1 MPIGNPTSP
10 SIINP
15 PVSDTEPLFGR
26 TRKITGLRRPLS
38 RLAVWGVAVL
48 APALPA
54 SAMAA
59 DASATSAAGVES
71 TAPERR
77 DQILES
83 AATFAKGI
91 TSLSALG
98 KAACKRQKE
107 LDARSFT
114 TCEYPGAFAAAK
126 KRYPL
131 LVSNRGISRP
141 GTEDKA
147 DRKRLYWIAYPG
159 EYRLMRQETEA
170 GMYYTSPRQNMWDR
184 VNDRE
189 CRDTWNCNTG
199 NGYYG
204 GLQMDRD
211 FQQTYNP
218 HAFILWGTADKWP
231 KPAQLKAADLAY
243 VSRGLRPWPSSYK
256 AEGSFPCPVSARAS
270 IRARC

>member
-10 SIINP
+10 SFINSLVP
-15 PVSDTEPLFGR
+15 
-26 TRKITGLRRPLS
+26 TREATPSRVGTAAGLRRPLS
-38 RLAVWGVAVL
+38 KLAIWGVATL
-48 APALPA
+48 APVLPA
-54 SAMAA
+54 AAIAA
-59 DASATSAAGVES
+59 DAPTAPAAGTEL

-83 AATFAKGI
+83 AATFARG
-91 TSLSALG
+91 TTPLSALG
-98 KAACKRQKE
+98 KAACERQEE

-114 TCEYPGAFAAAK
+114 TCEYPGAFAATK
-126 KRYPL
+126 KKHPAWMRTKG
-131 LVSNRGISRP
+131 VSKP

-147 DRKRLYWIAYPG
+147 DRKRLFWKANPG
-159 EYRLMRQETEA
+159 EYQQMRQETEA
-170 GMYYTSPRQNMWDR
+170 GMYYVSPRPDMWDR

-199 NGYYG
+199 NDYYG

-231 KPAQLKAADLAY
+231 RPAQLKAADLAY
-243 VSRGLRPWPSSYK
+243 VSRGLTPWPSSYK
-256 AEGSFPCPVSARAS
+256 AEGSFPCPVSAQAS
-270 IRARC
+270 IKARC